1 MATIAPND
9 RSLSDGSSGG
19 ARKLWSTVWGHV
31 RGIQKPLSLTL
42 LLVFGASVAACQ
54 PGSYQAPVENLTDP
68 EPAIALEKIAWLDDP
83 KSYEGPSTAVL
94 DSSAVEQLPGPAPEP
109 ATPLTVVSQDLAGD
123 VEVTIESAE
132 RIIAVDLAGSLAQTL
147 WGLGYGDRLVGRDIS
162 TTIPGAD
169 DIPVVTGTGHAISP
183 EAVLELRPDL
193 ILTDGTV
200 GPIDVMLQLRE
211 AGIPLVFIREPAGLD
226 QPAAQA
232 TRVAEVL
239 GQPQR
244 GEELAVR
251 INQEIAEVERIIE
264 ANVPSRSS
272 EKLRMVFLYLRG
284 SNGIYYLFGEESGAG
299 DLIRALGGIDVA
311 SEIGWKGLRP
321 VTDEALIA
329 ANPDLILVM
338 STGLDSVGGV
348 DQLVELKPAIGLTQ
362 AGTQRRFVDM
372 ADNEVLGFG
381 PRTPQVLDALARAIY
396 APGQ

>member
-1 MATIAPND
+1 M
-9 RSLSDGSSGG
+9 
-19 ARKLWSTVWGHV
+19 WGHV
-31 RGIQKPLSLTL
+31 RGRKKPLSLA
-42 LLVFGASVAACQ
+42 LVIATAVSVGACQ
-54 PGSYQAPVENLTDP
+54 PGSYQATTE
-68 EPAIALEKIAWLDDP
+68 EPANTATVVPLEDVDWLDDP

-94 DSSAVEQLPGPAPEP
+94 DDSAVEPLPGPAPEP
-109 ATPLTVVSQDLAGD
+109 ATPLTVVSEDLAGD
-123 VEVTIESAE
+123 VQVTIESAE

-169 DIPVVTGTGHAISP
+169 EIPVVTGTGHAISP

-211 AGIPLVFIREPAGLD
+211 AGIPLVFIREPAGSD

-232 TRVAEVL
+232 RRVAEVL
-239 GQPQR
+239 GQSER
-244 GEELAVR
+244 GQELATR
-251 INQEIAEVERIIE
+251 INQEIAEVERIIS
-264 ANVPSRSS
+264 ANVPSDPRD
-272 EKLRMVFLYLRG
+272 KLRMVFLYLRG
-284 SNGIYYLFGEESGAG
+284 SNGIYYLFGDESGAG

-311 SEIGWKGLRP
+311 SEIGWEGLRP

-362 AGTQRRFVDM
+362 AGSQRRFVDM